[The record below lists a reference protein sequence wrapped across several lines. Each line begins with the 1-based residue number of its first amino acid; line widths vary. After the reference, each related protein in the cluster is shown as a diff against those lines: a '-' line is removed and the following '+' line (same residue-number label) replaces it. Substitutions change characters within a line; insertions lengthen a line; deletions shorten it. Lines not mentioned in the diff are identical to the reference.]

1 MPYVG
6 KKPADII
13 ATAVDTTTGTF
24 SGNVTAAGTLGVTGE
39 TTLATHLNLGDGD
52 IIKLGASADLTIQ
65 HDGSNS
71 FVNEGGTGHLFIGGS
86 QVNLMNAANNEYLI
100 QAIADG
106 AVNIYHNNVAK
117 LSTTSSGVDISG
129 TIEADDKVTI
139 AYESGSSD
147 WELESTSGDDFTI
160 SRNSSQKLLIDGST
174 SNTTLANG
182 LTLTDGNL
190 VVASGHGIDFSA
202 TGNSSGSTNSELLD
216 DYEEGNWTP
225 VLEGS
230 GTTSGVAYS
239 RRQGRYTK
247 VGDKVFVNFHIV
259 LSDEGSISS
268 TAKISGLPF
277 SGNSEPLYQVCH
289 IMSGNMALDK
299 DQTLTGMQ
307 YASNA
312 FIYLMIQE
320 SDLALSQVTGN
331 GSFKDNSE
339 MVGMCTYYT
348 NS

>member
-1 MPYVG
+1 MTIDSSENVMVG
-6 KKPADII
+6 
-13 ATAVDTTTGTF
+13 TT
-24 SGNVTAAGTLGVTGE
+24 
-39 TTLATHLNLGDGD
+39 
-52 IIKLGASADLTIQ
+52 
-65 HDGSNS
+65 
-71 FVNEGGTGHLFIGGS
+71 
-86 QVNLMNAANNEYLI
+86 NNNPTSSS
-100 QAIADG
+100 
-106 AVNIYHNNVAK
+106 VNVAGQ
-117 LSTTSSGVDISG
+117 S
-129 TIEADDKVTI
+129 
-139 AYESGSSD
+139 
-147 WELESTSGDDFTI
+147 
-160 SRNSSQKLLIDGST
+160 
-174 SNTTLANG
+174 
-182 LTLTDGNL
+182 
-190 VVASGHGIDFSA
+190 FSA
-202 TGNSSGSTNSELLD
+202 TGGVRSTVDQNPSGTFNRKTDDGQIVLFRKDGTTIGSIGVTSSDQLFLTRATGSQGIKLKNSALMPSNADGSDSDNDQDLGSSSVRWKDLYLSGGAFIGGTGSANQLD
-216 DYEEGNWTP
+216 DYEEGSWTP

-259 LSDEGSISS
+259 LSSEGTIGS

-277 SGNSEPLYQVCH
+277 SGNGEPLYQVCH

-299 DQTLTGMQ
+299 DQLLTGMQ
-307 YASNA
+307 FASNA